1 MSGRV
6 LLVAATLGVVALYA
20 VLSGRWVSADPGW
33 YAALP
38 KPPWQPPPWVFGVA
52 WPLNFLALGVAGT
65 AIAWTRPTGESVR
78 FLAVLAASVVAALAW
93 AHEFY
98 VPHEL
103 GRAAVALA
111 VAAVLTWVLVVVA
124 GGSLAWT
131 GWVLVPYALW
141 MTVATSL
148 SVGYWRLV
156 PASG

>member
-1 MSGRV
+1 MSARV
-6 LLVAATLGVVALYA
+6 LLVAGVLALVVLYA

-33 YAALP
+33 YEALP
-38 KPPWQPPPWVFGVA
+38 TPSWQPPPWVFGVM
-52 WPLNFLALGVAGT
+52 WPLNFLALAVGGVALAT
-65 AIAWTRPTGESVR
+65 TRPTGDAAR
-78 FLAVLAASVVAALAW
+78 FLGVLAVSVVAALVW

-98 VPHEL
+98 VPHAL

-111 VAAVLTWVLVVVA
+111 VAALLTWALVLVA
-124 GGSLAWT
+124 GASLAWA

-156 PASG
+156 PGSR

>member
-1 MSGRV
+1 MSLRV
-6 LLVAATLGVVALYA
+6 VLVAAVLGVVAVYA
-20 VLSGRWVSADPGW
+20 VLSGRWVSTDAGW
-33 YAALP
+33 YADLP

-52 WPLNFLALGVAGT
+52 WPLNFLALVVSGVA
-65 AIAWTRPTGESVR
+65 IASTRPAGDAVR
-78 FLAVLAASVVAALAW
+78 FLVVLAVSVVAALAW

-111 VAAVLTWVLVVVA
+111 VAAVLTWVLVLVA
-124 GGSLAWT
+124 GGALAWA

-156 PASG
+156 PGTA

>member
-1 MSGRV
+1 MSSRV
-6 LLVAATLGVVALYA
+6 ALAAAVVVLVAVYA
-20 VLSGRWVSADPGW
+20 VLSQRWVSAEPGW
-33 YAALP
+33 YDALP
-38 KPPWQPPPWVFGVA
+38 KPAWQPPPWVFGVA
-52 WPLNFLALGVAGT
+52 WPLNFLALLVSGI
-65 AIAWTRPTGESVR
+65 AIAWTRPGGDALR
-78 FLAVLAASVVAALAW
+78 FLAVLAVSVVAALAW

-111 VAAVLTWVLVVVA
+111 VAMLLTWALVLLA
-124 GGSLAWT
+124 GSSLAWA

-156 PASG
+156 PGTA